1 MNSIKTFLTSKYIL
15 WYILSIPGTI
25 LTINYLREEIDYTM
39 VMHITGEFAGRMLI
53 ISLIATPIRLLFPK
67 SKIAKWLMRNRRFFG
82 VAAFSYTLLHTI
94 FYVLEYP
101 FKTLISEFSDVAI
114 FTGWIAFFIFI
125 PLAMTSTN
133 AAIIKMGKS
142 WKKLQQWVYLAAILA
157 FTHWAL
163 LELQGPENS
172 PTAALFHFIP
182 VILLQI
188 YRIWKQYFFKKTIT
202 SK

>member
-1 MNSIKTFLTSKYIL
+1 MHNIKTFLTSKYFL
-15 WYILSIPGTI
+15 WLILSIPGTI
-25 LTINYLREEIDYTM
+25 LTINYFGEEIDYAM

-67 SKIAKWLMRNRRFFG
+67 SKIAKWLIRNRRFFG

-101 FKTLISEFSDVAI
+101 FKTLVSEFSNVAI

-133 AAIIKMGKS
+133 AAIRKMGKS

-163 LELQGPENS
+163 LGLQGPEKS
-172 PTAALFHFIP
+172 PVAALFHFIP

-188 YRIWKQYFFKKTIT
+188 YRIWKQYFFKKIIT
-202 SK
+202 S